1 MNPEEA
7 WTPKLNS
14 RSQRKQ
20 GSVITG
26 QEQDARNR
34 GGASPRDQE
43 TPCLRLWGR
52 AAGVEGSWDSPIQTV
67 QTHPLLQNGGG
78 ETAQKVMALPLSEGI
93 LFPQPHLSPEDPP
106 GIVS

>member
-1 MNPEEA
+1 MLETE
-7 WTPKLNS
+7 
-14 RSQRKQ
+14 
-20 GSVITG
+20 
-26 QEQDARNR
+26 
-34 GGASPRDQE
+34 GALSPGDQE
-43 TPCLRLWGR
+43 TPPLRFWGR